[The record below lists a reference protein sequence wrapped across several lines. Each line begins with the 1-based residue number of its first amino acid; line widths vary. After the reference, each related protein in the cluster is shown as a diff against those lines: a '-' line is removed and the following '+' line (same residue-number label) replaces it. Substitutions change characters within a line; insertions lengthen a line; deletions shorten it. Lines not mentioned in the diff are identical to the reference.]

1 MATLHINRATVSL
14 KQQVIDRLRD
24 AILDGTFA
32 AGQKLVEK
40 DLCALLGV
48 SRTLLR
54 EALQHLEAE
63 ELITTIPHKGPM
75 VAVIDQAE
83 AMAIYQVRQ
92 ALEALAGE
100 GFALNASDEQMQA
113 LRASM
118 EYVTS
123 EAAYASTQ
131 KLLEAKNDFYKTLLN
146 GCGNQIIAN
155 VLTQLNNRITLLR
168 RLSLAEAGRIPE
180 TNDELR
186 RIVEALEN
194 RHAALAKR
202 LCGEH
207 VANAAKI
214 AMKRFVSRE

>member
-1 MATLHINRATVSL
+1 MTNLHINRATVSL

-24 AILDGTFA
+24 AIMDGTFA
-32 AGQKLVEK
+32 PGQKLVEK
-40 DLCALLGV
+40 DLCALLGI

-75 VAVIDQAE
+75 VAVIDEAE
-83 AMAIYQVRQ
+83 ARAIYQVRQ

-118 EYVTS
+118 EYVAS
-123 EAAYASTQ
+123 EEAAATTQ
-131 KLLEAKNDFYKTLLN
+131 KLLEAKNDFYKILLR

-168 RLSLAEAGRIPE
+168 RLSLGEAGRMPE
-180 TNDELR
+180 TSCELMG
-186 RIVEALEN
+186 IVEALEN
-194 RHAALAKR
+194 RDAVLAKR

-207 VANAAKI
+207 VANAAQV
-214 AMKRFVSRE
+214 AMKRFASD